1 MSIIKQNN
9 DELYESG
16 KRMRKARILHFE
28 LDSNLGGIESF
39 LLNLYK
45 EIDRDAV
52 QFDFVTQSDT
62 PALADEFLSLDANI
76 YKVSSAKNVCRYQHD
91 IQKLLLN
98 GYDVVHVH
106 KNSLA
111 NIVPIYCGVK
121 ADIPVFLHS
130 HNTKPSMGKITYL
143 LHEINKFK
151 AYKMTEEHFAC
162 SSEAGHWMYGN
173 KSFTIARNGII
184 AEHFKFEHSKRIE
197 KRKELLIPEDAF
209 VIGHVGRFTDQK
221 NHEFLLDIFNEVNR
235 MKEETI
241 LLLIGEGEN
250 RNKIE
255 RKAKKLGINDKVK
268 FLGNRSDIPQLL
280 MCMDAFVMP
289 SLYEGLPISA
299 VEAQAAGVKT
309 FLANTISKE
318 TELSSAV
325 IWFSI
330 DDKAYNIAKII
341 IEKCKEQSDRSWYN
355 TEVVNAGFAMEKTA
369 KMLQN
374 TYINAMMKK

>member
-1 MSIIKQNN
+1 
-9 DELYESG
+9 
-16 KRMRKARILHFE
+16 MRKARILHFE

-45 EIDRDAV
+45 EIDRDAI

-62 PALADEFLSLDANI
+62 PALAGEFLSLGANI
-76 YKVSSAKNVCRYQHD
+76 YKVSSAKNVYRYQHD

-162 SSEAGHWMYGN
+162 SSEAGHWMYEN
-173 KSFTIARNGII
+173 KGFTIARNGII
-184 AEHFKFEHSKRIE
+184 AERFKFEYSKRIE

-221 NHEFLLDIFNEVNR
+221 NHELLLDIFNEVSQ
-235 MKEETI
+235 MKKETM

-250 RNKIE
+250 RNTIE
-255 RKAKKLGINDKVK
+255 RKAVAFGICDKVK

-299 VEAQAAGVKT
+299 VEAQATGVRT
-309 FLANTISKE
+309 FLSDTISKE
-318 TELSSAV
+318 TALGSGV
-325 IWFSI
+325 CWFSI
-330 DDKAYNIAKII
+330 EESPEMIAKMI
-341 IEKCKEQSDRSWYN
+341 IEECKKELNRINCNS
-355 TEVVNAGFAMEKTA
+355 EIINAGFDMKLTA
-369 KMLQN
+369 N
-374 TYINAMMKK
+374 MMIEIYQKYAE